1 MGRTECALK
10 SNGPCVEEML
20 SEHSINERRAA
31 MKGAIFKLFEDFVTT
46 AHGPDAF
53 DDLLDITELQTVGPI
68 VGPGTYPAEDLLAL
82 VGSAVTAYEQ
92 PVDDLLRAFGR
103 HAFPALARS
112 IPELMVGLDD
122 PHTFLMSLESVI
134 HTEVRKLDHEANP
147 ARFAATEVAS
157 DELLLGYES
166 GFGLFPLVEGFL
178 DGLGDW
184 YGTPLHH
191 ERVSTDGTNA
201 MFRIKTGQA
210 AHLAA
215 SAASGT
221 SLDTAPD
228 GAVI

>member
-1 MGRTECALK
+1 
-10 SNGPCVEEML
+10 
-20 SEHSINERRAA
+20 

-53 DDLLDITELQTVGPI
+53 DDLLDSTEMQTVGPI

-103 HAFPALARS
+103 HAFPALVQS
-112 IPELMVGLDD
+112 VSELTVGMDD

-166 GFGLFPLVEGFL
+166 GFGLFALVEGFL

-184 YGTPLHH
+184 YDAPLHH

-201 MFRIKTGQA
+201 VFRIKTGQA
-210 AHLAA
+210 AQLASVG
-215 SAASGT
+215 SAGPSAEM
-221 SLDTAPD
+221 APD

>member
-1 MGRTECALK
+1 
-10 SNGPCVEEML
+10 
-20 SEHSINERRAA
+20 

-46 AHGPDAF
+46 VHGPDAF

-68 VGPGTYPAEDLLAL
+68 VGPGTYPAEDLLSL

-112 IPELMVGLDD
+112 VSELLVGLDD
-122 PHTFLMSLESVI
+122 PHSFLMSLESVI

-147 ARFAATEVAS
+147 ARFSATEVAG
-157 DELLLGYES
+157 DELLLGYDS
-166 GFGLFPLVEGFL
+166 GFGLFSLVEGFL

-184 YGTPLHH
+184 YDAPLHH

-201 MFRIKTGQA
+201 VFRVRTGRA
-210 AHLAA
+210 AQLA
-215 SAASGT
+215 SAGAADT
-221 SLDTAPD
+221 SADTAPD
-228 GAVI
+228 GVVI